1 MTTISK
7 EQRLDLIRDFIKENK
22 VRTQEELVVF
32 LQSRGYNMTQATV
45 SRDVADIGLKKNSAG
60 NYVLAQEEELK
71 TILKTLVKK
80 VTYSANIVLINTL
93 PAAGQ
98 TVASYLDKSKLDGVM
113 GSVAGDDTIFLLVA
127 EDHDAETIT
136 IELRALKED

>member
-1 MTTISK
+1 
-7 EQRLDLIRDFIKENK
+7 
-22 VRTQEELVVF
+22 
-32 LQSRGYNMTQATV
+32 MTQATV

-98 TVASYLDKSKLDGVM
+98 TVASYLDKAKLDGVM